1 VERLRKLER
10 DMPKRLISTYMG
22 SPSHGRGRRFNPYSA
37 HHLSSSAPPLETLLV
52 MEEGRTECFSQRSAV
67 TPSCHSLSQQED
79 FMATIHK
86 RVGKWQ
92 VQIRKFREV
101 FEGELEADKRSSR
114 RVRNSF
120 ESAIFSRNSTFNQD
134 SGSTPK

>member
-1 VERLRKLER
+1 
-10 DMPKRLISTYMG
+10 
-22 SPSHGRGRRFNPYSA
+22 
-37 HHLSSSAPPLETLLV
+37 
-52 MEEGRTECFSQRSAV
+52 
-67 TPSCHSLSQQED
+67 
-79 FMATIHK
+79 MATIHK